1 MESKPFYKS
10 VTFWGTVLT
19 TAATFIPKYAP
30 VISAGTTAA
39 FQIIGIVTTLVG
51 RFRPGAGAPLTILPA
66 GPQQ

>member
-10 VTFWGTVLT
+10 VTFWGTVIT

-30 VISAGTTAA
+30 VISEGASAA

-51 RFRPGAGAPLTILPA
+51 RFRNGGGAPLTVFPA
-66 GPQQ
+66 EQK